1 MRKESAEMLIQRKI
15 LELARLEMIPGPGGP
30 YVDYKKVLEILTKK

>member
-1 MRKESAEMLIQRKI
+1 MSNEIDKFIKIKI
-15 LELARLEMIPGPGGP
+15 LELAKLEMIPGPGGP